1 MMRLFGRSL
10 PVAAVTAALV
20 GGMLTTTPAHAVVGG
35 GEVGGDGDWMVQVH
49 VTLPDGAKRVCG
61 GAAVGGNLKVLTS
74 AGCVA
79 GAKDI
84 RVASGIARLATD
96 TDWPPQYEDL
106 AMAGSDAEL
115 SWVHPQYDPA
125 TGRNDVALVAAL
137 GHLNT
142 HETIRLTTSDD
153 TASYAPGTPATFRG
167 WGSTSG
173 TSPQPAPSV
182 REATLPIRPDAE
194 CATAVGAAWEPGRMV
209 CAGEPATG
217 GDAGT
222 VAPCTGD
229 EGGPLVVGG
238 RLVGVF
244 SRGTG
249 PGCTSEGGQAVFT
262 KVSAFVGEL
271 APRIQAVSLDGD
283 HRADLFAMTPD
294 GKAYHYNSTGGGLS
308 APVRQPQLS
317 SPYTRFRQADL
328 DGDGA
333 QDYVFRDAA
342 GDLYWRHWSVVEID
356 PWGYP
361 ESREEYQTKLGS
373 GFGAMRSITV
383 PGDVT
388 GDGSP
393 DIVAVDADG
402 VQWVYPF
409 KAPWGGLHPRIKTGT
424 GWGSLTSFGSGD
436 YTGDGKP
443 DLLTRDTDG
452 KLWLYRGT
460 GIAATPW
467 QNRVQIGTG
476 WNYTA
481 YAASGDVD
489 GDAKADFFVR
499 DSAGYLW
506 LYKGTGNLAAPLQN
520 RVKVGSGWNAYSLI
534 G

>member
-1 MMRLFGRSL
+1 MRFFGWSI
-10 PVAAVTAALV
+10 PAAAAAAALV
-20 GGMLTTTPAHAVVGG
+20 GGMLAAPPAHAVVGG
-35 GEVGGDGDWMVQVH
+35 SEVGGEGDWMVQVH
-49 VTLPDGAKRVCG
+49 VTLPDGTKRLCG

-79 GAKDI
+79 GAKEI
-84 RVASGIARLATD
+84 RVASGLARLATD
-96 TDWPPQYEDL
+96 SDWPPQLDDV
-106 AMAGSDAEL
+106 AIPGSEAEL
-115 SWVHPQYDPA
+115 SWVHPQYEPA
-125 TGRNDVALVAAL
+125 TGRNDVALVSAL

-142 HETIRLTTSDD
+142 HVTVRLTTSDD

-173 TSPQPAPSV
+173 TSSKPAPSV
-182 REATLPIRPDAE
+182 REATLPLRADAE
-194 CATAVGAAWEPGRMV
+194 CATALGAAWEPGRMF

-217 GDAGT
+217 ADTGT

-229 EGGPLVVGG
+229 EGGPLVVRG
-238 RLVGVF
+238 RLVGIY

-271 APRIQAVSLDGD
+271 APRIQATSLDGD
-283 HRADLFAMTPD
+283 ARADLFAMTPD
-294 GKAYHYNSTGGGLS
+294 GKAYHYNSTGSGLS
-308 APVRQPQLS
+308 APVRQRELPS
-317 SPYTRFRQADL
+317 TYTRFRQADL

-333 QDYVFRDAA
+333 QDHIFRDAA
-342 GDLYWRHWSVVEID
+342 GDLYWRHWAVVEID
-356 PWGYP
+356 SWGYP
-361 ESREEYQTKLGS
+361 ESYEEYTTKLGS
-373 GFGAMRSITV
+373 GFNAMRSITV

-388 GDGSP
+388 GDGTP
-393 DIVAVDADG
+393 DIVTVDADG

-409 KAPWGGLHPRIKTGT
+409 KAPWGGLLPRIKTGT

-443 DLLTRDTDG
+443 DLLTRDTAG
-452 KLWLYRGT
+452 KLWLYQGT
-460 GIAATPW
+460 GIGATPW
-467 QNRVQIGTG
+467 KNRVQIGTG

-481 YAASGDVD
+481 YAASGDAN

-499 DSAGYLW
+499 DADGVLW
-506 LYKGTGNLAAPLQN
+506 LYKGTGNLAAPLHN
-520 RVKVGSGWNAYSLI
+520 RVKVGSGWNAYNLI